1 MSFTQELTCRWSTS
15 TWTPTRLLP
24 ARSFAQKLLH
34 SCSTPVIMLRLRV
47 HLSIEMLPPSIASLC
62 TSIQKLEA
70 GTVVFCLQGSWLIAS
85 NLGIVKEWASTGA
98 NDPIAAT
105 RTVQLGY
112 DACDISMC
120 FLFFPWFWRLHVM
133 FCFTFC
139 ECAWRALSFVY
150 LVYLVLVLY
159 FSFFVRFY
167 HTYSLLCLQ
176 HIHFETEGIWKHW
189 GCSSPEVTTARPG
202 TPGTLCHPAW
212 SLGPKWSKWWGA
224 LTDFRKADWREGT
237 QKKIRKSLS
246 IDYDGDD
253 DDDDDFELNVSFKP
267 AVHYCPEALSWR
279 WNDNVGFWH
288 FGIDQELEANN
299 SRFLWVCFKKHLG
312 RLEAGV
318 QICLRVWS
326 EGPCHL

>member
-120 FLFFPWFWRLHVM
+120 FLFFSMILKAACHVLFYILWMCMTCIVLCISCVSCIGPVFLILCPILSYLFFTLSTAYPLRNWRDLK
-133 FCFTFC
+133 
-139 ECAWRALSFVY
+139 AL
-150 LVYLVLVLY
+150 
-159 FSFFVRFY
+159 
-167 HTYSLLCLQ
+167 
-176 HIHFETEGIWKHW
+176 
-189 GCSSPEVTTARPG
+189 
-202 TPGTLCHPAW
+202 
-212 SLGPKWSKWWGA
+212 
-224 LTDFRKADWREGT
+224 
-237 QKKIRKSLS
+237 
-246 IDYDGDD
+246 
-253 DDDDDFELNVSFKP
+253 
-267 AVHYCPEALSWR
+267 
-279 WNDNVGFWH
+279 
-288 FGIDQELEANN
+288 
-299 SRFLWVCFKKHLG
+299 
-312 RLEAGV
+312 RL
-318 QICLRVWS
+318 
-326 EGPCHL
+326 